1 MPSLPIYQA
10 VKVEWRRRMQ
20 LQRVKGKV
28 AKAMSGFPGPIALLI
43 VVVPQGLG
51 AQPKEEED
59 PGQDRDK

>member
-1 MPSLPIYQA
+1 
-10 VKVEWRRRMQ
+10 MQ